1 MNRSFIK
8 TRPCPGQ
15 LVSGSCNNK
24 SCTYAHSIDELK
36 HMECNFGDKCTKK
49 ETCCNFKHPGENVD
63 EFRKRINFTPPIFLP
78 SAPMDVEN
86 DLHPASECNLSIQ
99 LPPFVFDPTD
109 PMSHVVASMAL
120 LMKRDVKWVN
130 E

>member
-1 MNRSFIK
+1 MNNRSYIK
-8 TRPCPGQ
+8 TRPCPSQ
-15 LVSGSCNNK
+15 LSSGSCSNK

-49 ETCCNFKHPGENVD
+49 DASCNFKHPSESVD
-63 EFRKRINFTPPIFLP
+63 DFRTRINFTPPLFLP
-78 SAPMDVEN
+78 SASTMDVEN
-86 DLHPASECNLSIQ
+86 EPLPVVSGSV
-99 LPPFVFDPTD
+99 LPPFVLDMTD